1 MRSAHFSKE
10 GPPLASFGDFW
21 RYGVVKTVRK
31 LRAAAL
37 SPVMAALSS
46 GPVQS
51 AYGVAMTPNWQDTT
65 FRYCIFGTYGRDLS
79 DLLLGQAD
87 DFIFVDIGANQ
98 GLYSLIA
105 SQNPHCQ
112 RIIAF
117 EPVPA
122 TYARL
127 AANVALNG
135 GAQRT
140 VLHQL
145 AIAATVGEVQISVAA
160 DHTGTASLAGRDGA
174 SGGASGA
181 GKPSGG
187 VTISTINAPLVDPL
201 LAGTLPMFVKI
212 DVEGL
217 EAVVIAELAKTESF
231 TRVTAIFYEVD
242 DRWTSAADIEAGLRG
257 AGFVRF
263 AKYGRGHHYDVL
275 ATRY

>member
-1 MRSAHFSKE
+1 M
-10 GPPLASFGDFW
+10 ASFGDFW

-37 SPVMAALSS
+37 SPIMAALSS
-46 GPVQS
+46 GPVCS

-160 DHTGTASLAGRDGA
+160 DHTGTASLAVRDGA
-174 SGGASGA
+174 SE
-181 GKPSGG
+181 GG

-231 TRVTAIFYEVD
+231 ARVTAIFYEVD
-242 DRWTSAADIEAGLRG
+242 DRWTSAADIEAGLRA
-257 AGFVRF
+257 AGFARF